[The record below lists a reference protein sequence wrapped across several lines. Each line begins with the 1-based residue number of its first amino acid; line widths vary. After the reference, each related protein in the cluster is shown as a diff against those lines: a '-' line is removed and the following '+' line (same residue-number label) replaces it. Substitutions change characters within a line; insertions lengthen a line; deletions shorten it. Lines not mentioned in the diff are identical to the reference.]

1 MKKKNI
7 IKLLPYILASS
18 ISLSGCGAAPS
29 CGITN
34 NRHVHLY
41 TKNIT
46 DDITISK
53 YMDSEKETDYNGYNW
68 NQDYIEITKQDEAFY
83 KLLKNHNLFNGLD
96 NFDYLY
102 YEMANNH
109 DYLEYYYEY
118 TTTETYT
125 TTDSK
130 GNVTIHT
137 RTVTHSGWTK
147 NQNYSNNTG
156 KVRLCHHKYSAYK
169 INYENGRPTLE
180 RSPYVDDIREV
191 LQDYPYVKEDNS
203 EVFSTTYRYTRSE
216 SKELK
221 VEYFY
226 DVNSHPDLSNT
237 TPYLNK
243 IKEK

>member
-7 IKLLPYILASS
+7 IKLLPYIVASS
-18 ISLSGCGAAPS
+18 ITLSGCGSTPS

-41 TKNIT
+41 TKDIN

-53 YMDSEKETDYNGYNW
+53 YKDSEQEVDLNGYTW
-68 NQDYIEITKQDEAFY
+68 NQDYIEITKQDEEFY
-83 KLLKNHNLFNGLD
+83 KSLNNNSLFNGME

-102 YEMANNH
+102 YEMSCNH

-118 TTTETYT
+118 ETIETYT
-125 TTDSK
+125 TTDDK

-137 RTVTHSGWTK
+137 RTVTHDGWTK
-147 NQNYSNNTG
+147 NPNYSDNTG
-156 KVRLCHHKYSAYK
+156 KVRLCHHKYRAYK
-169 INYENGRPTLE
+169 INYSNGYINIE
-180 RSPYVDDIREV
+180 RSPYVDDIRDV

-203 EVFSTTYRYTRSE
+203 T
-216 SKELK
+216 
-221 VEYFY
+221 VEYTNYKYTKSEAKALNVEDFY
-226 DVNSHPDLSNT
+226 DVNGHPDLSNT

-243 IKEK
+243 IKTK